1 MAVSLS
7 LANRHASLPV
17 AYRLYLPEN
26 WAGDSERRRKVGVPE
41 EISFATK
48 PAIALEQVEAAC
60 KAGLP
65 RGVVL
70 MDAGYGCSTEL
81 RDGIR
86 ALKLSYVAGI
96 LPQTTVWVSGTGPL
110 PPKKWSGRGRPPKL
124 SAETTSINR
133 SRSRSLLSA
142 CQSERGARLSGAR
155 VNRSAVLALCARACS
170 GGASRLQSDR

>member
-1 MAVSLS
+1 M
-7 LANRHASLPV
+7 
-17 AYRLYLPEN
+17 
-26 WAGDSERRRKVGVPE
+26 PE

-86 ALKLSYVAGI
+86 ALKLRYVAGI

-110 PPKKWSGRGRPPKL
+110 PPKNGRVADDHRSL

-155 VNRSAVLALCARACS
+155 VIPICCPRALRACVF
-170 GGASRLQSDR
+170 GRRIATTI